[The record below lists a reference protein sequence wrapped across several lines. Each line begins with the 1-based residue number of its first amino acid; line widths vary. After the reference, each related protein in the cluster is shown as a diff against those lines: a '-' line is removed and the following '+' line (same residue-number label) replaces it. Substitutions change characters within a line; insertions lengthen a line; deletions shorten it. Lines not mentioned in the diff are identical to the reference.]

1 MRKGLVAVAAAA
13 AGIGYDVWAEIANL
27 VLTGDCALV
36 IEETPVGKVSAAS
49 KEIQSL
55 GSGIEASAADS
66 DTFGFDDC
74 EIVPDSWEVPM
85 DCDPVGQRIL
95 FQLGHQG

>member
-1 MRKGLVAVAAAA
+1 MRKSLVAVAA
-13 AGIGYDVWAEIANL
+13 GIDWDVWAEIADL
-27 VLTGDCALV
+27 VLAGDCALV
-36 IEETPVGKVSAAS
+36 IEETPVGKEFEAS

-66 DTFGFDDC
+66 DTFGFDDY
-74 EIVPDSWEVPM
+74 EIVPDGWEVPM
-85 DCDPVGQRIL
+85 DCDFVGQKIP